1 MGCTIEFN
9 EPPIK
14 FDFYRNK
21 FKQKIWIDAILRY
34 GAIDIAGLAT
44 LLDLHVKA
52 LQNVHS
58 GNLFLAENE
67 AQRLAQLFLIIFSD

>member
-1 MGCTIEFN
+1 MGCTIEFS

-34 GAIDIAGLAT
+34 GALDIISLAA
-44 LLDLHVKA
+44 LLNLRVKA
-52 LQNVHS
+52 LENVHS
-58 GNLFLAENE
+58 GRLFLTENE
-67 AQRLAQLFLIIFSD
+67 AQKLAQLFLIIFSD